1 MRAAELAQDY
11 HEVEKTG
18 REYRT
23 AQAAFEAA
31 ALALEA
37 HLFAGTRPTTNEL
50 FAEGLARA
58 NLVAAR
64 RRLYAN

>member
-11 HEVEKTG
+11 HEVEKTV

-50 FAEGLARA
+50 
-58 NLVAAR
+58 
-64 RRLYAN
+64 